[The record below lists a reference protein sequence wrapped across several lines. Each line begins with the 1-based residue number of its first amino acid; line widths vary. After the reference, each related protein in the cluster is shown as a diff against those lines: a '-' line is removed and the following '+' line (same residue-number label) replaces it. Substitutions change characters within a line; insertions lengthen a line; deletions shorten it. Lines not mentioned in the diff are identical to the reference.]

1 MSNKIDSQQTA
12 VEHAKVLEK
21 VFQLVNDQLIGQ
33 LTSLLE
39 AAPDRINSM
48 ADKCGSHAEQERLFA
63 LYRFI
68 KTENINIQ
76 REFFVALNNKIRP
89 NAAAPDSSDSSTDDE
104 LSLVSQDEMEEM
116 VALTTMHA
124 HAMNLYGEQVDHLEA
139 RLEYIEIA
147 SSLSLDKECLNPIR
161 LAEAFQETLKAFTT
175 LDLQDKIELYKLF
188 ENEVMLKLGNM
199 YSAINE
205 LLILAGIMP
214 TIMLKT
220 SRQIE
225 IDDDEE
231 ITIKQVRTKA
241 ADDHNETGVGNIKTF
256 PAQPTPQNLR
266 QIASQ
271 VMSGEYVAPQHAV
284 NLPAS
289 FRKPVCKKELNGDK
303 FYDRKEVVK
312 ALSRLQNKIINGE
325 YEQQPASTEQIKRE
339 LYTDMGEQEGG
350 VATRQ
355 VNVLDERSIDFVG
368 MMFDAITEDETI
380 SVVIKNLLLRLQIPV
395 IKVAMSDS
403 HLFEKDNHPTR
414 VVLDL
419 ITEGGKGVTEEHDR
433 MFGKLENVVDNI
445 LKEYDVDIETFTRA
459 ANYLRDLI
467 DEETRAT
474 AQAEQQAQRQIIYHN
489 AREVIVDE
497 VRHITARKK
506 VPSNVVPLVTRNW
519 PSLMINR
526 YVKHGKESWQWL
538 ESVMLMKL
546 MIKCLQP
553 IQSSQQWQTV
563 WRNHLALVEA
573 VHDELSTTKQKRN
586 LIEEQTEKLKDA
598 FIDLLDAY
606 GYKLVEEAR
615 VTSATMFEDADS
627 DKDID
632 IAATRLHQAANDP
645 MHNEEDDRELR
656 KTHIAEVAEL
666 AKAKINRLPSNVHP
680 GVWFELYNGEDR
692 IVRRLKLSVVLTEVA
707 KLVFVDRKGVK
718 VMEKDAA
725 DFAAELEANKSR
737 FIADHSTFE
746 HALGKVIGALA
757 A

>member
-21 VFQLVNDQLIGQ
+21 VFQLANDQLIGQ
-33 LTSLLE
+33 LTSMLE
-39 AAPDRINSM
+39 TAPDHINSM

-63 LYRFI
+63 LYRFV
-68 KTENINIQ
+68 KTENININ

-89 NAAAPDSSDSSTDDE
+89 NVSAASSSDDDE

-175 LDLQDKIELYKLF
+175 LELQDKIELYKLF
-188 ENEVMLKLGNM
+188 ETEVLLKLENM
-199 YSAINE
+199 YGAINE

-214 TIMLKT
+214 TIVLKT
-220 SRQIE
+220 SRHVE
-225 IDDDEE
+225 EDDDEVQ
-231 ITIKQVRTKA
+231 IKQVQTENT
-241 ADDHNETGVGNIKTF
+241 HNKVAQF
-256 PAQPTPQNLR
+256 PTQRTPQDLR
-266 QIASQ
+266 YIASQ
-271 VMSGEYVAPQHAV
+271 LMSGDYVAPQNAV
-284 NLPAS
+284 NLPES
-289 FRKPVCKKELNGDK
+289 FRKPVCKKQIDGAK
-303 FYDRKEVVK
+303 YYDRKEVVK

-325 YEQQPASTEQIKRE
+325 CEQQPVSTEQIKRA
-339 LYTDMGEQEGG
+339 LFTDMGAQEGG

-368 MMFDAITEDETI
+368 MMFDAITEDESI
-380 SVVIKNLLLRLQIPV
+380 AVVIKNLLLRLQIPV
-395 IKVAMSDS
+395 IKVAMSDTR
-403 HLFEKDNHPTR
+403 LFDHDNHPTR
-414 VVLDL
+414 EVLDL
-419 ITEGGKGVTEEHDR
+419 ITEAGKGVTEETDR
-433 MFGKLENVVDNI
+433 MFGELNRVVDNI
-445 LKEYDVDIETFTRA
+445 LSEFDVNIDSFNQA
-459 ANYLRDLI
+459 AAELRELI
-467 DEETRAT
+467 AN
-474 AQAEQQAQRQIIYHN
+474 EQQTTQQNEHQAQREIIYNN

-497 VRHITARKK
+497 VRHITAQKK

-615 VTSATMFEDADS
+615 VTSATMFEDADAE
-627 DKDID
+627 KDAD

-645 MHNEEDDRELR
+645 MHAEEDDQELR
-656 KTHIAEVAEL
+656 KTHIEEVAEL

-680 GVWFELYNGEDR
+680 GVWFELYNGEDK